1 MMKSN
6 PSLTSVVAGTALL
19 MGAHAHGAGFA
30 IVEQSVTGLGSAFA
44 GGAASAQDASTVY
57 FNPAGMSRL
66 GESEYDLGL
75 HVISPYSQFRSD
87 GTSNVGG
94 VVPLRGG
101 DGGEAGV
108 TGFIPN
114 FYYVRRLNSDF
125 SFGLGVN
132 APFGLATD
140 YNEGWE
146 GRYHALKSEVVTV
159 NINPSLS
166 WKVSDRLSLGAG
178 INVQYADVPELSN
191 AIDFATVCRAY
202 AASSNPTVAAS
213 AGTCAGL
220 PTSRDGKVK
229 LNGDDWSLGFNLGL
243 LYQFTD
249 ATRVG
254 VAYRSKVD
262 HKLEGRADFTNT
274 PTGLSNLGIFV
285 DDAISANITLP
296 ETLSLSAYH
305 DLGPRWAVMGDVTWT
320 RWDRFDELRV
330 KFKNN
335 PQGDLVTPEQWDNS
349 FRYSLG
355 LSYRYNDRWTFRTG
369 AAYDETP
376 VPSAQL
382 RTPRIPGNDRRW
394 LALGASYRVSDHT
407 KVDVGYAHLFVNDSP
422 INNTNSTGATLNGS
436 FDLAVDIFSAQ
447 VRMTFD

>member
-1 MMKSN
+1 MTKRN

-30 IVEQSVTGLGSAFA
+30 IIEQSVAGLGNAFA
-44 GGAASAQDASTVY
+44 GGAASAEDASTVY

-66 GESEYDLGL
+66 GETEYDLGM
-75 HVISPYSQFRSD
+75 HVISPYSQFRGN
-87 GTSNVGG
+87 GTSKIGG
-94 VVPLRGG
+94 VVPLTGG

-108 TGFIPN
+108 TGYIPN

-125 SFGLGVN
+125 NFGLGIN

-140 YNEGWE
+140 YNDGWE
-146 GRYHALKSEVVTV
+146 GRYHALKSEVFTV

-166 WKVSDRLSLGAG
+166 WKVSDHLSLGAG

-191 AIDFATVCRAY
+191 AIDFATVCGAY
-202 AASSNPTVAAS
+202 LKSGVTSAA
-213 AGTCAGL
+213 TCAGL
-220 PTSRDGKVK
+220 PTSRDGKVE

-249 ATRVG
+249 STRVG

-296 ETLSLSAYH
+296 ETLSVSAYH
-305 DLGPRWAVMGDVTWT
+305 ELAPRWAVMGDVTWT

-335 PQGDLVTPEQWDNS
+335 PQRDLVTPEQWDNT

-355 LSYRYNDRWTFRTG
+355 LSYRYDDRWTLRTG
-369 AAYDETP
+369 VAYDETP

-382 RTPRIPGNDRRW
+382 RTPRIPGNNRRW

-407 KVDVGYAHLFVNDSP
+407 KVDVGYAHLFVNGSP
-422 INNTNSTGATLNGS
+422 INNTNTTGATLNGS

-447 VRMTFD
+447 VRMMFD

>member
-1 MMKSN
+1 M
-6 PSLTSVVAGTALL
+6 LL
-19 MGAHAHGAGFA
+19 GAHAHGAGFA
-30 IVEQSVTGLGSAFA
+30 IIEQSVTGLGSAFA
-44 GGAASAQDASTVY
+44 GGAASAEDASTVY

-66 GESEYDLGL
+66 GDSEYNLGL
-75 HVISPYSQFRSD
+75 HVISPYSRFHGD
-87 GTSNVGG
+87 GTSKIGG
-94 VVPLRGG
+94 VVPLTGG

-108 TGFIPN
+108 TGYIPN

-146 GRYHALKSEVVTV
+146 GRYHALKSEVLTI

-166 WKVSDRLSLGAG
+166 WKVSEHLSLGAG

-191 AIDFATVCRAY
+191 AIDFATVCGAY
-202 AASSNPTVAAS
+202 AKSSNPTVAAS
-213 AGTCAGL
+213 AATCAGL
-220 PTSRDGKVK
+220 PTSRDGKVN
-229 LNGDDWSLGFNLGL
+229 LNGDDWSLGFNIGL

-285 DDAISANITLP
+285 DDAISADITLP
-296 ETLSLSAYH
+296 ETLSVSAYH
-305 DLGPRWAVMGDVTWT
+305 ELDPRLAVMGDVTWT

-355 LSYRYNDRWTFRTG
+355 LSYRYDDRWTLRTG
-369 AAYDETP
+369 FAYDETP

-382 RTPRIPGNDRRW
+382 RTPRIPGNNRRW

-407 KVDVGYAHLFVNDSP
+407 KVDLGYAHLFVNDSP
-422 INNTNSTGATLNGS
+422 INNTNTTGATLNGS

-447 VRMTFD
+447 VRMMFD